1 MAQIPSY
8 RKIGV
13 QGFSV
18 PSTSFAG
25 LKEQAGMFND
35 LNQKIGAVVSYAN
48 DQVSAEMKLKGKE
61 YAVGNP
67 ITLDQYFN
75 ANPSEIVKQIKARGG
90 DNRTVKGQAIKAT
103 LIELLSTDLLLEAN
117 SHLGKIYDDA
127 VLNNITLEEFENKLN
142 GAIDGYY
149 QSIITV
155 SPDAGLKVKADL
167 GIKANTYYRN
177 YSNKLLDE
185 AQVAKQS
192 NILAGSYEEI
202 KLIPEII
209 RAGDQNVKLDNE
221 ESKKFAESIGLTI
234 INETATFDIDTQ
246 LDIQKGK
253 IVNNMIA
260 NQFNETQVK
269 AFQSAWDTAVI
280 EGKRNFLEDI
290 QRDFYPDEKGM
301 DFLYLVQEEF
311 LGINDMEDGPAK
323 QKLLQAK
330 NIFNSLE
337 DKEAIY
343 TNIMNQINAH
353 QTRVGIIE
361 SEIDKAEVDILNKKT
376 LEFSIAMI
384 NGNMNKA
391 EEVLEFLS
399 KNPVY
404 ADTVDT
410 LLKAIQSVDAVGF
423 DTPNLENEI
432 RQKITVGSV
441 NVFDIYAYTDED
453 NPEGTL
459 KLSTANKLVEEAK
472 ASNTKNVKQAM
483 LIVKATIKNMP
494 QDVQDSKTWSTEN
507 RIAMQLYERIHQSL
521 LLEQMQY
528 EDNILEDGEAENP
541 FKPKEFVLSMI
552 DQEKKI
558 LDETGI
564 KETITS
570 ITNQFN
576 GTIGQEDMMVNLG
589 GINIKLVPITKDIK
603 PDQIDQWINVIQFDL
618 DQRKDKHRV
627 IFTEDNGYTNWSR
640 TKNLLVFMKG
650 NLETLKAQLAQF

>member
-1 MAQIPSY
+1 MAQIPAY
-8 RKIGV
+8 RKLGI

-48 DQVSAEMKLKGKE
+48 DQISAEQKIKGQE

-75 ANPSEIVKQIKARGG
+75 ANPSEIAKQIEARGG
-90 DNRTVKGQAIKAT
+90 DDRTVKGQAIKAT

-127 VLNNITLEEFENKLN
+127 VLNNVTLEEFENKLN
-142 GAIDGYY
+142 SAIDGYY

-155 SPDAGLKVKADL
+155 SPEAGLKVKADL
-167 GIKANTYYRN
+167 GIKGNTYYRN

-185 AQVAKQS
+185 ALVAKQAG
-192 NILAGSYEEI
+192 ILSGSYEEI
-202 KLIPEII
+202 KYIPEII
-209 RAGDQNVKLDNE
+209 RAGDLEVQLDDG
-221 ESKKFAESIGLTI
+221 S
-234 INETATFDIDTQ
+234 TATFNIDTQ
-246 LDIQKGK
+246 LDSYKLK

-269 AFQSAWDTAVI
+269 AFQSSWDTAVI
-280 EGKRNFLEDI
+280 KGKQNFLEDI

-323 QKLLQAK
+323 QQLLQAK
-330 NIFNSLE
+330 YIFDSLE
-337 DKEAIY
+337 DKETIY
-343 TNIMNQINAH
+343 KNIMNQINAH

-361 SEIDKAEVDILNKKT
+361 GEIDKAEADILNKKT
-376 LEFSIAMI
+376 LEFSIAVV
-384 NGNMNKA
+384 NGDMNKA
-391 EEVLEFLS
+391 EEVIEFLA

-423 DTPNLENEI
+423 DTPNLESKI

-441 NVFDIYAYTDED
+441 NVFDIYAYTDEN

-472 ASNTKNVKQAM
+472 ASNTKNIKKAM

-494 QDVQDSKTWSTEN
+494 QDVQDSKNWSTEN

-541 FKPKEFVLSMI
+541 FRPKEFVLSMI
-552 DQEKKI
+552 EEEKKI
-558 LDETGI
+558 LKDTGI

-589 GINIKLVPITKDIK
+589 GPNITLVPITKDITSK
-603 PDQIDQWINVIQFDL
+603 QIDQWIEVIDFDL
-618 DQRKDKHRV
+618 SATKDKYRV
-627 IFTEDNGYTNWSR
+627 LFTEDNGYKNWSKV
-640 TKNLLVFMKG
+640 KNIIGFMKS
-650 NLETLKAQLAQF
+650 NLETLKAQLAQLE

>member
-18 PSTSFAG
+18 PSTSFAS
-25 LKEQAGMFND
+25 LKQQTGMFND

-48 DQVSAEMKLKGKE
+48 DQVSAEMKLEGQE

-67 ITLDQYFN
+67 VTLDQYFN
-75 ANPSEIVKQIKARGG
+75 ANPSEIAKQIEARGG
-90 DNRTVKGQAIKAT
+90 DDRTVKGQAIKAT

-127 VLNNITLEEFENKLN
+127 VLNNVTLEEFENKLN
-142 GAIDGYY
+142 SAIDGYY

-155 SPDAGLKVKADL
+155 SPEAGLKVKADL

-192 NILAGSYEEI
+192 SIISGSYEEI
-202 KLIPEII
+202 KYIPEII
-209 RAGDQNVKLDNE
+209 RAGNLEVQLDDG
-221 ESKKFAESIGLTI
+221 S
-234 INETATFDIDTQ
+234 TATFDIDTQ
-246 LDIQKGK
+246 LDSYKLK

-330 NIFNSLE
+330 NIFDSLE
-337 DKEAIY
+337 DKETIY

-361 SEIDKAEVDILNKKT
+361 GQIDKAEADILNKKT

-384 NGNMNKA
+384 NGDMNKA
-391 EEVLEFLS
+391 QEVLEFLS
-399 KNPVY
+399 TNPVY

-423 DTPNLENEI
+423 DTPNLENKI

-459 KLSTANKLVEEAK
+459 KLSTANKLVEEAI
-472 ASNTKNVKQAM
+472 ASNTTNVKKAM

-494 QDVQDSKTWSTEN
+494 KDFEDSKTWSTEN

-521 LLEQMQY
+521 LLEQMKY

-552 DQEKKI
+552 DEEKKI
-558 LDETGI
+558 LEDTGI

-576 GTIGQEDMMVNLG
+576 GTIGQEDMIVNLG
-589 GINIKLVPITKDIK
+589 GSNITLVPITKDIK
-603 PDQIDQWINVIQFDL
+603 PDQIDQWINVIDFDL
-618 DQRKDKHRV
+618 SATKDKHRV

-640 TKNLLVFMKG
+640 TKNLLVFMKS